1 MNIIPTRFKNDADIM
16 RLLAVADFTM
26 QDENVDFSQIVSN
39 LTLAKNNMQ
48 NIDLF
53 VKKFKKELEN
63 ESYEDHIQ
71 SVLGVKG
78 INRLSDPDFFR
89 MLDNEIPVASALGIF
104 QDIAG
109 LNNFLEK
116 RYKDNW
122 LFSNEVLEN
131 FNTPSG
137 QNMTRYALQKLSDK
151 NLREATKDSIILETV
166 LPFLNNQFEYT
177 NNPIFEDGF
186 LLNLVINYMLQN
198 LIITKKMLLKYFYL
212 PIDHIMLFLKQW

>member
-1 MNIIPTRFKNDADIM
+1 MLKN
-16 RLLAVADFTM
+16 L
-26 QDENVDFSQIVSN
+26 
-39 LTLAKNNMQ
+39 
-48 NIDLF
+48 
-53 VKKFKKELEN
+53 KELEN

-137 QNMTRYALQKLSDK
+137 QNMTRYALPKIIPDK

-186 LLNLVINYMLQN
+186 AVKFGNKLYASKSDYNKENVIE
-198 LIITKKMLLKYFYL
+198 I
-212 PIDHIMLFLKQW
+212 FLSPNRSYNAIPQTMVSELADGFEYEDPALSIRTAENFGIFLRHQRQIHPCL